1 MSGDATRAARQFGEG
16 PLSRSA
22 ARVYTLLVVELLLL
36 LACLPGLV
44 PLVLLDADASNIPLY
59 AACALPLGPALS
71 AALYALHHQRPDLTD
86 LRPAAAFRRGYRA
99 NLAGVLRIWVPLLAL
114 LTVVAVNLAHLD
126 VAGVPRWWAVP
137 LVGVAALAALVGVNA
152 LVITSLFAFRA
163 RDVARLALHFTV
175 RAPGVGIGTALV
187 LVAGAAVTA
196 VTSEAVLALAGSVCA
211 LALLRVAAPM
221 VETIR
226 EEFTA

>member
-1 MSGDATRAARQFGEG
+1 MSSDAARTARQFGDG
-16 PLSRSA
+16 PLSRAA
-22 ARVYTLLVVELLLL
+22 ARVYTLIVVEVLLL

-44 PLVLLDADASNIPLY
+44 PLVLLDPDASNIPLY
-59 AACALPLGPALS
+59 AACVLPLAPALS

-86 LRPAAAFRRGYRA
+86 LRPAAAFRRGYRI
-99 NLAGVLRIWVPLLAL
+99 NLAGVLRIWVPLLAW

-126 VAGVPRWWAVP
+126 VAAVPRWWAVP
-137 LVGVAALAALVGVNA
+137 LVGVAAVATLVWTNA

-163 RDVARLALHFTV
+163 RDVARLALHFAV
-175 RAPGVGIGTALV
+175 RAPGVSLGTAL
-187 LVAGAAVTA
+187 LLSASAAVTA

-221 VETIR
+221 TATIQR
-226 EEFTA
+226 EFTE